1 MDQMGAAES
10 QPRSME
16 WKASI
21 CPWISRCLWRGD
33 NLGRGIRASIV
44 AEKGGKKET
53 PEMTEGTGS
62 RR

>member
-1 MDQMGAAES
+1 
-10 QPRSME
+10 ME

-53 PEMTEGTGS
+53 PETTEGTGS